1 MSFGKLK
8 MMEKGRKFYINLL
21 TNKNNNNKISINIGI
36 MLKKNEDIKEE
47 EKYQNICEELA
58 KEKRNLEITKTRIAY
73 YSLD

>member
-1 MSFGKLK
+1 
-8 MMEKGRKFYINLL
+8 
-21 TNKNNNNKISINIGI
+21 